1 MNFFKRTF
9 PLLIVIFLCF
19 ACSQKPA
26 RIVNN
31 SGNFYGKNNSFYQD
45 KYSDVKNK
53 VGKTV
58 VDKSGKVVVASGDT
72 LYSISR
78 NYRVPLRDLIEQNNL
93 TPPYNLNAGRV
104 LIIPSPRYH
113 EVQTGETLSSIAHLY
128 KMNVDNIVALNKL
141 ESPYSLK
148 TGQKLRISGDKG
160 VSSTNNYS
168 AKEPTQE
175 IKKDEVK
182 NKELPAVATKAY
194 KPNFIEKTL
203 DKFNHFSWPVRGKV
217 VSKFGPKNGGLYNDG
232 INISAPLGSKVL
244 ASEDGVVAYVGNELK
259 GYGNL
264 VIVKHSGGFITA
276 YAHLSKTFVK
286 KGQKVNKSDKI
297 AEVGSTGNVNS
308 PQLYFGLRK
317 GRDALNPEN
326 YLRKS

>member
-9 PLLIVIFLCF
+9 PLLLVIFFCF

-31 SGNFYGKNNSFYQD
+31 SSNFYGKNNSFYQD

-53 VGKTV
+53 VGKTAI
-58 VDKSGKVVVASGDT
+58 DKSGKVVVASGET

-93 TPPYNLNAGRV
+93 TPPYNLNAGKV
-104 LIIPSPRYH
+104 LTIPSPKYH
-113 EVQTGETLSSIAHLY
+113 EVQAGETLSSVARLY

-141 ESPYSLK
+141 ESPYLLK
-148 TGQKLRISGDKG
+148 TGQKLRISDSQNKNIASN
-160 VSSTNNYS
+160 VVV
-168 AKEPTQE
+168 KEHPE
-175 IKKDEVK
+175 EVKKDEVK
-182 NKELPAVATKAY
+182 DKELPVVVEKTY
-194 KPNFIEKTL
+194 NPNFVEKTL
-203 DKFNHFSWPVRGKV
+203 DKFNKFSWPIRGKV
-217 VSKFGPKNGGLYNDG
+217 VSKFGPKKGGLYNDG
-232 INISAPLGSKVL
+232 INISAPLGSKV
-244 ASEDGVVAYVGNELK
+244 AVSEDGVVAYVGNELK

-276 YAHLSKTFVK
+276 YAHLSKTLVK
-286 KGQKVNKSDKI
+286 KGQRVNKLDKI
-297 AEVGSTGNVNS
+297 AEVGSTGNVSS